1 MKRTQVTE
9 LFANIKK
16 TFVSF
21 FSIFMFAALGIG
33 VFLGISWAGPA
44 LEHAA
49 DRMLDEGSF
58 HHFEIQYP
66 YGLTDDDLKKLSDIE
81 SVTQIETAYQ
91 SFQTAQ
97 LGNANYTVKV
107 QSLGQNIDTPLLVEG
122 VLPEKADEMAFHAES
137 AKELGVKVGDVIT
150 FDKDG
155 DDDPSELS
163 LAGEDANKG
172 SANTSGMEFLTS
184 DTFKVT
190 AIVNSPA
197 YLSKGTATY
206 GLAPTASGV
215 VNALAWV
222 PESSFDTSAFK
233 GGYPIVL
240 VSCDGLS
247 GIETFSDEYK
257 KRSKEIEARVTELG
271 GELALARYDSLH
283 GQAQAK
289 IDDAEKQIDDAK
301 KLIADGEQELA
312 NGKAELET
320 RKAEGQAELNDAYQQ
335 LMSAEATKA
344 EAETLLANA
353 RAKVNDGQQKIDA
366 ADAAI
371 AEANAEVA
379 AAKAYKD
386 QCYADWKAG
395 KITEAEYNKRLDE
408 LGAQARAE
416 LQPIAAELGV
426 DVPEINH
433 ENYDLAI
440 AVAEMA
446 LANSE
451 ELPVDVEGEMMT
463 LGEARAKLADAKQQL
478 ATAEAEYNQKV
489 AVLNDGWSQYY
500 AGQAEYE
507 ALVAEGEQAIS
518 DGEKKIA
525 DAKSQVAENEPKLE
539 DAKAMLEEMKKYSW
553 TILPRS
559 YNSGV
564 GEVSTFSGVTNNLS
578 ISMAALFI
586 IVGLLV
592 SYFAVS
598 RIVREQITQIGTKKA
613 LGFRQGEITV
623 SYLLYSGIAVLV
635 GAIVGAIVGFLLV
648 EGIIGGVLGGM
659 FAFGAYPAYFGWGLF
674 LIVTIVEL
682 ALVLAATYLACRSI
696 LKEHAVELL
705 KGSKPPSGKTHF
717 YEKWSIWDKL
727 PLLVQTIV
735 NNCVND
741 KRRVLSTIV
750 GVAGATALIVT
761 AITLNND
768 VLKSYDRHYENVYGF
783 NAIAY
788 AESTPPQATANVE
801 AVLKEQGA
809 TTAQVYMKNY
819 MMEQPNDESG
829 ILRIVSPADDD
840 AFEALYHVNP
850 LAGGSVDLSAGGA
863 WVSQAYADHFGV
875 KAGDMLL
882 VSGDDG
888 TKHEVPIL
896 GFYEFW
902 LTYHEAVIGRDYFEK
917 EFGTFEPNVV
927 LADTG
932 SVAVSDTESAL
943 SEVEGFSLIIDDA
956 TYQYGN
962 FETFSSVSSAVVA
975 IYLALAALMAVVVLL
990 NLYEMFIDEK
1000 KRELIVLMINGFS
1013 VKDAKHYISYD
1024 NIVLTAIGIIAGIV
1038 LGCVMGSVTVLAIE
1052 PSTATFIKAVDGWA
1066 VGIGIVG
1073 SAALALIMSMI
1084 ALRRIPKFDLTDINK
1099 L

>member
-33 VFLGISWAGPA
+33 IFLGISWAGPA

-66 YGLTDDDLKKLSDIE
+66 YGLTDDDLKKLSDVE
-81 SVTQIETAYQ
+81 GVTQVETAYQ

-150 FDKDG
+150 FAKDG
-155 DDDPSELS
+155 GDGSSELS
-163 LAGEDANKG
+163 LAGEDANKD
-172 SANTSGMEFLTS
+172 SANTSGMKYLTS

-197 YLSKGTATY
+197 YLSKGAATY
-206 GLAPTASGV
+206 GFAPTASGV

-222 PESSFDTSAFK
+222 PESSFDTSAFQ

-257 KRSKEIEARVTELG
+257 KRSGEIEARITELG

-289 IDDAEKQIDDAK
+289 IDDAEKQINDGK
-301 KLIADGEQELA
+301 KQIADGEQELA

-320 RKAEGQAELNDAYQQ
+320 RKAEGQAKLNDAYQQ
-335 LMSAEATKA
+335 LI
-344 EAETLLANA
+344 N
-353 RAKVNDGQQKIDA
+353 G
-366 ADAAI
+366 
-371 AEANAEVA
+371 
-379 AAKAYKD
+379 
-386 QCYADWKAG
+386 
-395 KITEAEYNKRLDE
+395 EAEYNAGLAEYSSYKGQYDSVVSTMEGYKSQVNSLVARKQQLDKDKEKIGPEEYNKRFDALVAEANGVLASARQYNKDIPEYEVTKEDWDLVMPLAAAALNSYRDIPFEMNGKTLTLNEAGQELDAAKSK
-408 LGAQARAE
+408 LDAGRAE
-416 LQPIAAELGV
+416 L
-426 DVPEINH
+426 D
-433 ENYDLAI
+433 Y
-440 AVAEMA
+440 
-446 LANSE
+446 
-451 ELPVDVEGEMMT
+451 
-463 LGEARAKLADAKQQL
+463 
-478 ATAEAEYNQKV
+478 
-489 AVLNDGWSQYY
+489 GWSQYY

-507 ALVAEGEQAIS
+507 ALVAEGEQAIA

-623 SYLLYSGIAVLV
+623 SYLLYSGIAVLA
-635 GAIVGAIVGFLLV
+635 GAIVGALVGFLLV

-705 KGSKPPSGKTHF
+705 KGSKPPSGKAHF
-717 YEKWSIWDKL
+717 YEKWGIWDKL

-850 LAGGSVDLSAGGA
+850 LAGGSVDLSAEGA

-990 NLYEMFIDEK
+990 NLNEMFIDEK